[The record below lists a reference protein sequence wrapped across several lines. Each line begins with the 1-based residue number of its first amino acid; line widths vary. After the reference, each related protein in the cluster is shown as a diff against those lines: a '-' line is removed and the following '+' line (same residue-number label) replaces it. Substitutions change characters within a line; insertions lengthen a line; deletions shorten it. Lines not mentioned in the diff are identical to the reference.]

1 MSFNNDYDSFYRPTR
16 HQGQQ
21 ESSHNV
27 DQPLTGQVIDTPP
40 QGGPQK
46 RKSHRGLKV
55 IAFALCGVLVFGGV
69 FGLGY
74 AAQGLVRS
82 LRGQETNIYVSSR
95 EPVEV
100 TPVAVDGKTE
110 MSYTELYATNVNSCV
125 SINVSETT
133 NIFGQQAQVMA
144 SSGSGFI
151 ISKDGY
157 IVTNY
162 HVIAGSGTSGVSTD
176 VKVTLY
182 DGTTYDAEVIGG
194 DEDFDIAVL
203 KISADQELTPVVIG
217 SSDELQVGDD
227 IAVIGNPLGELT
239 FSMSEGIVSTTDRL
253 INVDGTPFNMIQITA
268 AVNSGNSGGPLFN
281 MYGEVVGIVSAKLSS
296 SSSSKASVEGLGFA
310 IPMDDVQSMIT
321 DIITNGYVTNKPYLG
336 IYGSDFKQSYI
347 PNSVVTEGVY
357 VYSVEE
363 GGAADQAGIR
373 AGDVITKIGDEDIAG
388 MDDITTLR
396 KSYVSGDTV
405 TVEFYRSNEKMTT
418 ELTFG
423 SMPEQDETTETSNN
437 GNTQQAPSQ
446 DQYYD
451 PYDFF
456 NDFFGGR
463 YFGSSYQTAA

>member
-1 MSFNNDYDSFYRPTR
+1 MSFNNDYDSFYRPSR
-16 HQGQQ
+16 NNGEP
-21 ESSHNV
+21 ESSQ
-27 DQPLTGQVIDTPP
+27 DTQPLTGEDIDGTAG
-40 QGGPQK
+40 GGPQK

-55 IAFALCGVLVFGGV
+55 TAIALCGVLIFGGV

-74 AAQGLVRS
+74 AAQDLIRS
-82 LRGQETNIYVSSR
+82 LSGKETNIYVSDR

-110 MSYTELYATNVNSCV
+110 MSYTELYASNVNSCV

-133 NIFGQQAQVMA
+133 NIFGQQAQVAA

-162 HVIAGSGTSGVSTD
+162 HVINGGTS

-182 DGTTYDAEVIGG
+182 DGTTYDAEIIGG
-194 DEDFDIAVL
+194 DEEFDIAVL
-203 KISADQELTPVVIG
+203 KISADKELTPVVIG
-217 SSDELQVGDD
+217 SSSDLQVGDD

-239 FSMSEGIVSTTDRL
+239 FSMSEGIVSTTNRL

-296 SSSSKASVEGLGFA
+296 SSSSEASVEGLGFA
-310 IPMDDVQSMIT
+310 IPIDDVQSMIT
-321 DIITNGYVTNKPYLG
+321 DIIANGYVTNKPYLG
-336 IYGSDFKQSYI
+336 IVGGTFNSNYV
-347 PNSVVTEGVY
+347 PNSAVSEGVY

-363 GGAADQAGIR
+363 GGAADKAGIK
-373 AGDVITKIGDEDIAG
+373 AGDVITKIGDEAIASL
-388 MDDITTLR
+388 DDITTLR

-405 TVEFYRSNEKMTT
+405 TVEFYRNNEKMTA

-423 SMPEQDETTETSNN
+423 SMPEQDETTETSSNP
-437 GNTQQAPSQ
+437 QQQLPSQ
-446 DQYYD
+446 GQYYD

-456 NDFFGGR
+456 NDFFGSGR
-463 YFGSSYQTAA
+463 SSGSAA